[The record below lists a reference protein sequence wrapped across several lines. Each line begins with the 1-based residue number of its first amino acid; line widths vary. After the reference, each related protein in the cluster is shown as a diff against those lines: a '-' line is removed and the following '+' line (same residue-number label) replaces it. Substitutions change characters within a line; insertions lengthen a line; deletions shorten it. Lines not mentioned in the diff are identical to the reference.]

1 MLSIRVLKPKVV
13 RLFKIAF
20 CNEGKVEIKLVP
32 VNFLGFFLLT
42 GLFRSLA
49 NLFLPSYYSPA
60 ELKMLLKLVSA
71 LRL

>member
-32 VNFLGFFLLT
+32 VNFLGFLLT